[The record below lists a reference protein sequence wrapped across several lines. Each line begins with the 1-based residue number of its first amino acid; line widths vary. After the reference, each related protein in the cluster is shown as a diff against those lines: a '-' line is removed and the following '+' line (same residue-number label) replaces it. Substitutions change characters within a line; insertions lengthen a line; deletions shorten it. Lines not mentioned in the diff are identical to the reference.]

1 MRTEKKLWR
10 PEGPSFPIAAILV
23 FLLGVGSVLLLSIR
37 SDLAEA
43 EEHLLSVVSY
53 ASEQCTSYSMM
64 STASETRGLM
74 RVMEEARQ
82 VAPELAYPEQ
92 APDEALL
99 RDCARNHYLSGL
111 LLLDGDGEIAAA
123 CASHEEEIGLLMSEL
138 GKEALRETAR
148 YPKKTYAGRVYC
160 PDGSYID
167 MAAHGRYDAEGVVV
181 AYYRTPVEYIRTY
194 GLLFTTL
201 LDSYQ
206 TNREETLVVTDGRK
220 VIASS
225 DSSLVG
231 LDSDETPVLRNLT
244 RRGRNDEMLTVR
256 SDDGE
261 TPHRSLGM
269 VRRGRTY
276 YVYAYMPERNI
287 FGNTVQNAAMALFFY
302 AVVLMLVMTLRWKT
316 AQSYQARRL
325 RQEREYQEKLM
336 EAARRAERANA
347 AKTEF
352 LQRMSHD
359 IRTPINGI
367 QGMVAIGDHY
377 SGDLQKQ
384 AECRQ
389 KIRVSAQLLLELV
402 NEVLDM
408 GKLEAGEVT
417 LEERPFDLIELLDAV
432 NTSLEY
438 AAKERGVRVLRAPR
452 RLTHTALVGSP
463 VHLKRILM
471 NILSNA
477 VKYNREN
484 GTVSL
489 ACRELRCEGNTAWF
503 EFVCA
508 DTGIGMSE
516 EYQKHIFEPFTQ
528 ELVDARSSYSGTGLG
543 MSIAKG
549 LIDRMGGTIEFES
562 RSGVGTTF
570 RIALPF
576 RVDCEEAPSA
586 ALTADEAEEMPLRGM
601 RVLVAEDNALNMEIA
616 EFLLRSAG
624 AEPVNASDGREA
636 VERFRTSAEGSFDA
650 VLMDMMM
657 PGLDGCE
664 ATRAIRAMERPD
676 AKTVPI
682 LAMTAQAFAEDRRRA
697 QEAGMNDYLT
707 KPLDAA
713 TLVRALHV
721 WRKK

>member
-10 PEGPSFPIAAILV
+10 PEGPSFPIAAALV
-23 FLLGVGSVLLLSIR
+23 FLIGVGSVLLLSIR
-37 SDLAEA
+37 SDLAGA
-43 EEHLLSVVSY
+43 EEHLSSVVSY
-53 ASEQCTSYSMM
+53 ASEQCTAYSMM

-82 VAPELAYPEQ
+82 VALDLVYLEQ
-92 APDEALL
+92 TPDEAML
-99 RDCARNHYLSGL
+99 RDRARDHYLSGV
-111 LLLDGDGEIAAA
+111 LLLDGDGEIVTA
-123 CASHEEEIGLLMSEL
+123 CTSCGEETGLLTSEL
-138 GKEALRETAR
+138 EKEALRETAR

-181 AYYRTPVEYIRTY
+181 AYYRTPVEYVRTY

-201 LDSYQ
+201 LDGYQ
-206 TNREETLVVTDGRK
+206 IDREETLVVTDGQK
-220 VIASS
+220 VIVSN

-231 LDSDETPVLRNLT
+231 LDADEVPVLRNLN
-244 RRGRNDEMLTVR
+244 RRGRNDELLTVR
-256 SDDGE
+256 RDNGE

-269 VRRGRTY
+269 VRRGRAY
-276 YVYAYMPERNI
+276 YVYAYMPEFNI
-287 FGNTVQNAAMALFFY
+287 FSNTLRNVTMALFFY

-316 AQSYQARRL
+316 AQSYHARQL

-336 EAARRAERANA
+336 EAAQRAERANT

-367 QGMVAIGDHY
+367 QGMVEIGEHY

-408 GKLEAGEVT
+408 GKLESGEVA
-417 LEERPFDLIELLDAV
+417 LEERPFDLLELLDAV
-432 NTSLEY
+432 GTSLEY

-452 RLTHTALVGSP
+452 QVTHTALVGSP
-463 VHLKRILM
+463 IHVKRVLM
-471 NILSNA
+471 NIYSNA

-489 ACRELRCEGNTAWF
+489 ACRELRCEGDTAWF

-570 RIALPF
+570 RIVLPF
-576 RVDCEEAPSA
+576 RVDREETPSA
-586 ALTADEAEEMPLRGM
+586 VPAADEAEEMPLRGM

-624 AEPVNASDGREA
+624 AEPVGASDGREA
-636 VERFRTSAEGSFDA
+636 VERFRASAEGSFDA
-650 VLMDMMM
+650 ILMDMMM

-664 ATRAIRAMERPD
+664 ATRAIRALERSD

-697 QEAGMNDYLT
+697 QEAGMNEYLT

-713 TLVRALHV
+713 ALVRALCAR
-721 WRKK
+721 RKK